1 MRHAVTD
8 NRRLVLCAG
17 YCFSAS
23 LPPLLVISAMEA
35 LKSIDERPEVLQTL
49 SERCH
54 TMHKELNDSVELNR
68 CFTVSGDE
76 DSPVHLLLL
85 KPYHNRQAAISDIIE
100 SVSCPYN
107 SGRTVL
113 YMKYKYILVSE
124 SLRGQT
130 LESR

>member
-1 MRHAVTD
+1 MV
-8 NRRLVLCAG
+8 VLCAG

-35 LKSIDERPEVLQTL
+35 LKSIDERPEMLETL

-68 CFTVSGDE
+68 CFTISGDE

-85 KPYHNRQAAISDIIE
+85 KPHPAHPNGQAVIGDIIE
-100 SVSCPYN
+100 SVSCA
-107 SGRTVL
+107 
-113 YMKYKYILVSE
+113 
-124 SLRGQT
+124 
-130 LESR
+130 